1 MWNAPPVIFDNEDE
15 EKLKADFIRLCA
27 LYPEQTIFEIASYVF
42 RNQVDPETRSQQ
54 AAQIWN
60 KDLEVLERIRLAK
73 LNGGTEPKPIPDK
86 SIRLQQL
93 QEIFESAD
101 TSAKDKIAVARLIAE
116 MEGEI
121 VKAVDKNVTN
131 KSKVSLPTFVIAQY
145 SDD

>member
-1 MWNAPPVIFDNEDE
+1 MWNTPPVIFDNEDE
-15 EKLKADFIRLCA
+15 EALKADFIRLCA
-27 LYPEQTIFEIASYVF
+27 LYPERTIFEIASYVF
-42 RNQVDPETRSQQ
+42 RNQVDPELRSSQ

-73 LNGGTEPKPIPDK
+73 VNGGVEPKAIPDK

-93 QEIFESAD
+93 QSIAED
-101 TSAKDKIAVARLIAE
+101 TDVSAKDRIAAARLVAE